1 MHKVSDL
8 GRHSQTV
15 FEIELKSRRA
25 ELAGAH
31 RGPRFDSVRHLQG
44 LEPLNLK
51 EIRQS
56 AGPDNGSLGIRPQYT
71 LLARRIEELKMLFT
85 FRTHCVSAY
94 PLDLAT

>member
-25 ELAGAH
+25 ELAGAIGD
-31 RGPRFDSVRHLQG
+31 RALTAFVICKR

-56 AGPDNGSLGIRPQYT
+56 AGPDNGSLEIRPQYT
-71 LLARRIEELKMLFT
+71 VLARRIEELKMLFT
-85 FRTHCVSAY
+85 FCTHCVSAY
-94 PLDLAT
+94 PSDLAT